1 MSDKSLRKNIQTSEI
16 DYFYKNCTS
25 FTKKIQDN
33 QPVLIRL
40 LSEYETYATATDEIE
55 RAISTLKGA
64 TDEFSTIEEPL
75 GGLTITT
82 FFPLNLPL
90 YSLVLFAI
98 MPSAFAKSVYV
109 RPPEVMREMLE
120 KLWVFLNME
129 ELFPQISLKNVPRHI
144 FLQLYAAESDV
155 IIFTGKYDNAID
167 IHKAC
172 PQSLMLYNGSGVN
185 PILVCEDA
193 DLAFAANKS
202 VEMRCFNSGQD
213 CAGPDAI
220 FVPSNLVDKFIKNL
234 TEKIESSEVVGDTKD
249 PQTTIGPTIKQ
260 SYISSL
266 KDWFKDHQKLIVFG
280 GDIDE
285 KQHLVQPTIIR
296 SNVKNQIG
304 KDFHEFFAPVFYIL
318 AYDNDSDLQ
327 QVLSLPAFSNRGMY
341 ISIFGNNPKIEK
353 TLKSVRIL
361 KNKIVNDVEQGN
373 TEYGGYGK
381 QANFTLW
388 KGKKAVHPIL
398 ISREIHNLLK
408 A

>member
-1 MSDKSLRKNIQTSEI
+1 MRFIINRTKLRIDKFVNQCSVLERLIVN
-16 DYFYKNCTS
+16 
-25 FTKKIQDN
+25 KKTD
-33 QPVLIRL
+33 LIKL
-40 LSEYETYATATDEIE
+40 LSEYETHSTSIDEIG
-55 RAISTLKGA
+55 RAISTLDGA
-64 TDEFSTIEEPL
+64 RNEFSELNNPL
-75 GGLTITT
+75 SELTVTT

-120 KLWVFLNME
+120 KLWVFLE
-129 ELFPQISLKNVPRHI
+129 LEVLFPQISLKNVPRHI
-144 FLQLYAAESDV
+144 FLQLYAADSDV
-155 IIFTGKYDNAID
+155 IIFTGKYENAIE

-172 PQSLMLYNGSGVN
+172 PQTLMLYNGSGVN
-185 PILVCEDA
+185 PILICDDA
-193 DLAFAANKS
+193 DLKFSADKS

-220 FVPSNLVDKFIKNL
+220 FVPTDYVDEFIEYL
-234 TEKIESSEVVGDTKD
+234 TEKIKASEVVGDTKN
-249 PQTTIGPTIKQ
+249 PETTIGPTIKQ

-266 KDWFKDHQKLIVFG
+266 KDWLKDHKKMIVFG
-280 GDIDE
+280 GEINE
-285 KQHLVQPTIIR
+285 KQHLVHPTIVR
-296 SNVKNQIG
+296 SNVNNQIG

-318 AYDNDSDLQ
+318 AYDNDDDLKK
-327 QVLSLPAFSNRGMY
+327 VLSSPTFSNRGMY
-341 ISIFGNNPKIEK
+341 ISIFGNNPKIER

-381 QANFTLW
+381 HANFTLW

-398 ISREIHNLLK
+398 ISREINNLLK

>member
-1 MSDKSLRKNIQTSEI
+1 MSDKSLHKNKQTSEI
-16 DYFYKNCTS
+16 DSFYKNCGR
-25 FTKKIQDN
+25 FAKKIQDK
-33 QPVLIRL
+33 QSDLISL

-55 RAISTLKGA
+55 RAISTLQGA
-64 TDEFSTIEEPL
+64 KDEFSTIKQPL
-75 GGLTITT
+75 SDLTITT

-109 RPPEVMREMLE
+109 RPPEVMREILE
-120 KLWVFLNME
+120 KLWAFLGME
-129 ELFPQISLKNVPRHI
+129 ELFPQITLKNVPRHI

-155 IIFTGKYDNAID
+155 IIFTGKYENAIE

-193 DLAFAANKS
+193 DLTLAANKS
-202 VEMRCFNSGQD
+202 IEMRCFNSGQD

-220 FVPSNLVDKFIKNL
+220 FVPSGHVEEFINNL
-234 TEKIESSEVVGDTKD
+234 TEGIKSSEIVGDTKN
-249 PQTTIGPTIKQ
+249 PETTIGPTIKQ

-266 KDWFKDHQKLIVFG
+266 KDWLKDHQKMIVFG

-285 KQHLVQPTIIR
+285 QKHLVQPTIIR
-296 SNVKNQIG
+296 SNVKNQFG
-304 KDFHEFFAPVFYIL
+304 KDFHEFFAPVFYVL
-318 AYDNDSDLQ
+318 AYDNEGDLQ
-327 QVLSLPAFSNRGMY
+327 KVLESPAFSNRGMY
-341 ISIFGNNPKIEK
+341 ISIFGINPRIEK

-361 KNKIVNDVEQGN
+361 NNKIVNDVEQGN

-388 KGKKAVHPIL
+388 KSKKAVHPIL

-408 A
+408 V